1 MNKLL
6 QYMMDARN
14 LDHRIL
20 PGLQKMQKGG
30 KFKMP
35 VATLTTNPE
44 QSSNLSISTNV
55 KSGTYRPTSKVI
67 TQAEIKK
74 QEETARLKEEQDRK
88 EALAAAVKR
97 GRENQSY
104 FLQDNRTAGEIENDR
119 LRAIDAQMEQARSNS
134 PFAQTLGSF
143 TSSGY
148 NPAAGRIAAENIGN
162 MTPMMGATRLAS
174 TIKDPKNNPYG
185 IGRDKGWFDNTL
197 GTLGLVGDA
206 LDVGVVTAPILK
218 QSGRTIGKAYNKVAT
233 GESALPVAWKSPA
246 VGLSQEA
253 SDAMFKGIA
262 NTTKLT
268 DADRALLLEYQYDSK
283 PFTGRWGTV
292 DQSKKDALNNL
303 IKNNN
308 LNFTNDAILTRKFN
322 PTNKSL
328 GAEFVDGTLNLGD
341 RPSSF
346 SAGVGMPGYGSGA
359 VDRLVVPNRYSKQ
372 MGNSLLAN
380 EYNKVSDGTFNLL
393 SGDVKNFAAAR
404 GITLD
409 DLLNAEREVIGTGL
423 NFKRIGKVKNDIGG
437 YDHVVR
443 PKFQGGGGFN
453 ARPTLKQIMQMPDK
467 RYTPSPAVMNTKA
480 GLAAASIMSG
490 PFSFIPGTAS
500 AVYDLGTSARYAMDG
515 QWDNAKEDLISAGLN
530 AIPTAG
536 VYAALAGMG
545 KLQKAARA
553 RAAIRSAKG
562 AMNAKDIAGSSTIR
576 NNITGLVQEFDKAGK
591 EISSMRPRSAA
602 EVKAYNQNLKS
613 QYRTGATPEG
623 PAELMP
629 FRSPDFA
636 GGGMIVDPMGQWAHP
651 GKNTRIPGDDENNKT
666 NITMKG
672 VNYPV
677 LGIGSNGK
685 SMMMYPE
692 QDYEFGGA
700 SYVDEYPMMGKGGEM
715 IRRADGSYSKRG
727 LWDNIRANKGSG
739 KKPTKQM
746 LEQEKK
752 IKSKKYAN
760 GGTSNPGFE
769 ALPEYVQAKILSNMG
784 YGGMAYPFMQ
794 EGGEEGEE
802 AYIPQSIEELMA
814 PTRRGIGN
822 FGIGF
827 NNDKFAT
834 NYNYTGSNNFK
845 DGTHALNVSLPTFMK
860 SGSLDLSGTYSPGK
874 SYSANVMGT
883 APADYIKKG
892 AMMNFSG
899 GFEKD
904 TTPMMKNVAP
914 SYNVGAGFNIPT
926 KAGNFRV
933 NASYRKERG
942 GQTNYPYME
951 DGGFYDNTSNI
962 RSKTVMQDNTNNNGY
977 TQNLTSATSGVTTYA
992 DGRPV
997 EKIDMYGI
1005 TKDKNDNQRYKEFIR
1020 IQNGEEAPQYTMQKS
1035 FKPLFSS
1042 QYKSV
1047 SRPISAGRGER
1058 RIADME
1064 AFYAQQ
1070 NMAEGGEANGGMALG
1085 QMSAVADKMSKLRQ
1099 FVSPDQNLD
1108 PWIASKLAVMDHSA
1122 DAISDYMMYN
1132 PEAQGGEQEMEGM
1145 PEMRKGGSTFSG
1157 NAWYKM
1163 GGEPCYECGGMYAD
1177 GGMYD
1182 CDDQEK
1188 DPVTGKCAAEVV
1200 RGREANAANKAAN
1213 ADMNAWAKQVAA
1225 IDKANAKQDAAQ
1237 YAGQLGFDYDWMQ
1250 SPVDKA
1256 EKKAAMAQYKQFFQ
1270 QNPKTFVAD
1279 DTSGFNPEQK
1289 YIIASKLKQKA
1300 STPMGSK
1307 AFQQKFN
1314 QDPRFMDLGRLQSDI
1329 VPMMGGWD
1337 ATRNYLFGNKEYGG
1351 THINSTKKANFAR
1364 NAAGWNKANGGPVAG
1379 QEMDV
1384 TPEELE
1390 MLRQQGYQ
1398 FEIL

>member
-6 QYMMDARN
+6 QYMMDASN

-30 KFKMP
+30 TKLTMP
-35 VATLTTNPE
+35 VATLTDNPQ
-44 QSSNLSISTNV
+44 QSSNLSISTGV
-55 KSGTYRPTSKVI
+55 KSGTYRPTSKVV
-67 TQAEIKK
+67 TQADIKK
-74 QEETARLKEEQDRK
+74 QEAAARLKEEQDRK
-88 EALAAAVKR
+88 EAFAAAAKR
-97 GRENQSY
+97 DRENQAY
-104 FLQDNRTAGEIENDR
+104 FSQDNRTAGERENDR

-143 TSSGY
+143 TASGY

-162 MTPMMGATRLAS
+162 MTSMMGATRLAS

-380 EYNKVSDGTFNLL
+380 EYNKVSDGTFDLL

-404 GITLD
+404 GIALD

-467 RYTPSPAVMNTKA
+467 RYTPAPGVMNTKA
-480 GLAAASIMSG
+480 ALAAAAMMSG
-490 PFSFIPGTAS
+490 PFSFIPGIAGATYDIGTA
-500 AVYDLGTSARYAMDG
+500 ARYAMDG
-515 QWDNAKEDLISAGLN
+515 QWGNVKEDLISAGLN

-553 RAAIRSAKG
+553 RAAIRSAKAG
-562 AMNAKDIAGSSTIR
+562 DTAKDFYGSSTIR
-576 NNITGLVQEFDKAGK
+576 NNITGLVQEFDKSGK
-591 EISSMRPRSAA
+591 QISSMRPRSAA
-602 EVKAYNQNLKS
+602 EVKAYNKNLQN
-613 QYRTGATPEG
+613 QYRTGYTPEG

-629 FRSPDFA
+629 FKSPDFA

-651 GKNTRIPGDDENNKT
+651 GKNTRIPGSD
-666 NITMKG
+666 ITMQG
-672 VNYPV
+672 VPYPV
-677 LGIGSNGK
+677 YGVGSNGQEQI
-685 SMMMYPE
+685 MQPG
-692 QDYEFGGA
+692 QDYQFGNSEF
-700 SYVDEYPMMGKGGEM
+700 VDEYPMMQIGGTMLNDKSNNMYFQDGSNLDMYGKGGQM

-752 IKSKKYAN
+752 IKSKKYAD
-760 GGTSNPGFE
+760 GGTNNPGFE

-784 YGGMAYPFMQ
+784 YGGMTYSFMQ

-802 AYIPQSIEELMA
+802 AYIPQSIEELMS
-814 PTRRGIGN
+814 PTRRGVGN

-834 NYNYTGSNNFK
+834 NYNYTGANNFK
-845 DGTHALNVSLPTFMK
+845 EGTHALNVSLPAFMK
-860 SGSLDLSGTYSPGK
+860 TGSLDLSGTYSPGK
-874 SYSANVMGT
+874 SYGANVMGT

-904 TTPMMKNVAP
+904 TTPMMKNIAP
-914 SYNVGAGFNIPT
+914 SYNIGAGFNIPT
-926 KAGNFRV
+926 KAGNFKV

-942 GQTNYPYME
+942 GQTNYPYM
-951 DGGFYDNTSNI
+951 D
-962 RSKTVMQDNTNNNGY
+962 
-977 TQNLTSATSGVTTYA
+977 
-992 DGRPV
+992 
-997 EKIDMYGI
+997 
-1005 TKDKNDNQRYKEFIR
+1005 
-1020 IQNGEEAPQYTMQKS
+1020 
-1035 FKPLFSS
+1035 
-1042 QYKSV
+1042 
-1047 SRPISAGRGER
+1047 
-1058 RIADME
+1058 
-1064 AFYAQQ
+1064 
-1070 NMAEGGEANGGMALG
+1070 EGGEPNGGMALG

-1099 FVSPDQNLD
+1099 FISPEQNLD

-1132 PEAQGGEQEMEGM
+1132 PEAQGGEEMEEEGYEQEEM
-1145 PEMRKGGSTFSG
+1145 PEMGKGGYTVTRSSDRKGKTHKVTGPDGTVKYFGDSKLGQHPKDPERKKAFYARHKKNLDGNPYFRAFARATWANGGEIDMMREGGTNNPGFNALPEYVQSKILSNMAKGGSTFSG
-1157 NAWYKM
+1157 NAWYGE
-1163 GGEPCYECGGMYAD
+1163 GGTNNAGFRALPEFVQNQILSNMAYGGIHIN
-1177 GGMYD
+1177 
-1182 CDDQEK
+1182 
-1188 DPVTGKCAAEVV
+1188 P
-1200 RGREANAANKAAN
+1200 ANKGKFTASA
-1213 ADMNAWAKQVAA
+1213 
-1225 IDKANAKQDAAQ
+1225 
-1237 YAGQLGFDYDWMQ
+1237 
-1250 SPVDKA
+1250 
-1256 EKKAAMAQYKQFFQ
+1256 KKAGMGVQEF
-1270 QNPKTFVAD
+1270 
-1279 DTSGFNPEQK
+1279 
-1289 YIIASKLKQKA
+1289 ASQVLA
-1300 STPMGSK
+1300 
-1307 AFQQKFN
+1307 
-1314 QDPRFMDLGRLQSDI
+1314 
-1329 VPMMGGWD
+1329 
-1337 ATRNYLFGNKEYGG
+1337 NKEDYS
-1351 THINSTKKANFAR
+1351 STQVKRANFAR
-1364 NAAGWNKANGGPVAG
+1364 NAAGWNKANGGLTTG
-1379 QEMDV
+1379 SEMEV
-1384 TPEELE
+1384 TPEEAE